1 MKKPASRKIQIIVYL
16 ILFILLLFSAAIFSF
31 SVLLKPVSV
40 LVDSEEVQSQ
50 RFVIPKGQAISIIGQ
65 RLQEENLI
73 KNAYAFRFV
82 VMRDDL
88 ASKIQAGSFDI
99 SPTMSVSEIAKHLTT
114 GTEDVWI
121 TILEGWRAEEIAESL
136 ANKDL
141 DAFDKEEF
149 LNLAKASE
157 GMLYPDTYLIPR
169 EMTSQAIYNL
179 LLNTFEKKVSQGL
192 WDEIEALES
201 GEGNLSKKYSA
212 TQIKT
217 FDQVLIMA
225 SLVEREA
232 KTYEQMRRVAGIL
245 WNRIEIGM
253 ALQVDATLQ
262 YSNGYNKVQDKWW
275 AVPSAQDKKIN
286 SPFNTYLNPGLPPKP
301 ICNPGLN
308 AIKATLEP
316 IESDALFYIHD
327 SDGSMYYSSNL
338 EGHNANINKYLR

>member
-1 MKKPASRKIQIIVYL
+1 MKKTSTKKPTLTIIFLV
-16 ILFILLLFSAAIFSF
+16 IVVSLLLVFFYVLS
-31 SVLLKPVSV
+31 LLKPVS
-40 LVDSEEVQSQ
+40 SSSTESQ

-65 RLQEENLI
+65 RLQKENLI

-99 SPTMSVSEIAKHLTT
+99 SQVMNVSEIATHLTT
-114 GTEDVWI
+114 GTEDIWV

-136 ANKDL
+136 DGQDL
-141 DAFDKEEF
+141 DNFDKEEF

-157 GMLYPDTYLIPR
+157 GSLYPDTYLIPR

-179 LLNTFEKKVSQGL
+179 LINTFEKKVSQGL
-192 WDEIEALES
+192 WDEIEASERD
-201 GEGNLSKKYSA
+201 
-212 TQIKT
+212 
-217 FDQVLIMA
+217 FDEVLIMA

-232 KTYEQMRRVAGIL
+232 RTYEQMRHVAGIL
-245 WNRIEIGM
+245 WNRIDKGM

-262 YSNGYNKVQDKWW
+262 YSNGYNKVEEKWW
-275 AVPSAQDKKIN
+275 AVPTSEDKKIK

-301 ICNPGLN
+301 IANPSLN

-316 IESDALFYIHD
+316 LNSDALFYIHAN
-327 SDGSMYYSSNL
+327 DGSMYYASTY
-338 EGHNANINKYLR
+338 EGHSANINKYLR